1 MRLRKNPKL
10 IEQMNLDNHYLIN
23 YSENNKLDWKE
34 IFNNDNEKIELEIGV
49 GKGDFIIQK
58 AINNPNINF
67 VGIEKM
73 PAVLAI
79 CINKLIKLENKIN
92 NLKLLVFDASELEN
106 IFSESMINK
115 IYLNFSDPWPKKR
128 HEKNRL
134 TNWKF
139 LYIYQKILLPNKT
152 IEFKTDNDLLY
163 LYTLNDVILNSIDK
177 INLIYNTENLYENI
191 ENKYNFDNVQT
202 EYEKKFLN
210 INKNINKIIY
220 NFK

>member
-177 INLIYNTENLYENI
+177 INLIYNTENLYENL

>member
-67 VGIEKM
+67 IGIEKM

-177 INLIYNTENLYENI
+177 INLIYNTENLYENL

>member
-139 LYIYQKILLPNKT
+139 LYIYQKVLLPNKT

-177 INLIYNTENLYENI
+177 INLIYNTENLYENL

>member
-10 IEQMNLDNHYLIN
+10 IEQMNLDDNYLIN
-23 YSENNKLDWKE
+23 YSENNKLNWKK
-34 IFNNDNEKIELEIGV
+34 IFDNDNEKIELEIGV

-67 VGIEKM
+67 IGIEKM

-79 CINKLIKLENKIN
+79 CINKLIKLDSKIN

-106 IFSESMINK
+106 IFNEKMINK

-139 LYIYQKILLPNKT
+139 LDIYEKILLPNKT

-163 LYTLNDVILNSIDK
+163 LYTLNEVILNNIDR
-177 INLIYNTENLYENI
+177 INLIYNTENLYENL
-191 ENKYNFDNVQT
+191 ENKYNFNNIQT
-202 EYEKKFLN
+202 EYEKKFVN

>member
-67 VGIEKM
+67 IGIEKM

>member
-1 MRLRKNPKL
+1 
-10 IEQMNLDNHYLIN
+10 
-23 YSENNKLDWKE
+23 
-34 IFNNDNEKIELEIGV
+34 
-49 GKGDFIIQK
+49 
-58 AINNPNINF
+58 
-67 VGIEKM
+67 
-73 PAVLAI
+73 
-79 CINKLIKLENKIN
+79 
-92 NLKLLVFDASELEN
+92 LLVFDASELEN